1 MYKRILVKELI
12 DEGHRLLEALKKNRF
27 PLKAA
32 FWHYFIEP
40 EEWRLVLVTPVVDR
54 AGPLSAYTR
63 VQRVLAR
70 TNPAYLT
77 LSDIAAVSPLSQ
89 DYRDLATG
97 VSSSGTFG
105 AGPAIHHP
113 HMAHNIVFE
122 DAYVYQV

>member
-40 EEWRLVLVTPVVDR
+40 EEWRLVLVSPVVDR

-63 VQRVLAR
+63 VQRVLGK
-70 TNPAYLT
+70 TNPAHLT
-77 LSDIAAVSPLSQ
+77 LSDISVFGPLSP
-89 DYRDLATG
+89 DYRNLAAG
-97 VSSSGTFG
+97 VSSAGTSG
-105 AGPAIHHP
+105 AGPAVHQ
-113 HMAHNIVFE
+113 AHTIANIVFE